1 MKITTDV
8 ILAPTA
14 SPEPVGCGFASL
26 MGSHSA

>member
-8 ILAPTA
+8 ILAPAA
-14 SPEPVGCGFASL
+14 SPESAPVGFASL

>member
-14 SPEPVGCGFASL
+14 SPESVDCGVASL
-26 MGSHSA
+26 TGSRSA